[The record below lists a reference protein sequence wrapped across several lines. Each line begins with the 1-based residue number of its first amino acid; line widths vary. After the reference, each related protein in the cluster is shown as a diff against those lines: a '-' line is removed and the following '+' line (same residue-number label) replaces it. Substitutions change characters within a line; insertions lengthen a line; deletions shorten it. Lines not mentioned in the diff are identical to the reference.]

1 MHIYLLWSSYK
12 CSFRDYANAIEY
24 FAIAVLYFFMISDLR
39 LHGSIGPV
47 EYFAFVGGASAFNTY
62 FYEEG
67 PSSIRFFSKGNEFTM
82 TDEGIHYKGTGGSF
96 CEYMFGVEK
105 PLKDLVKKTI
115 ANRLIMF
122 GAFPDKD
129 EKVIF
134 TNDTEGRES
143 FYRLFFQGHA
153 AKNYYFFV
161 SSDYSGDYKKR
172 QKNILRA
179 AGKFLKRTNLIA
191 EDLDT
196 ELLDGFLTELKEQNS
211 TVFIFKLIHNRNQK
225 FYRAFTNF
233 YSDKRLLSHSD
244 ELFIEDIAARHD
256 IDRYQQ
262 ERIKID
268 IMYRHPDNKR
278 VVDEYRD
285 LLLSGISKDTFQ
297 HSEFARLRRLR
308 TLGIRNNIPSVL
320 FDTLDELLLRGRKI
334 QEIEEPDYLRETRSI
349 LQSLFFKDPS
359 LKRHIINEDIVR
371 LIKAKQMAYSEG
383 DKGFEQILLDTV
395 RACDEFA
402 RENNDF
408 SLFEEFTSIVTYFDR
423 YDNVHTLLSQLA
435 FMENVAFTE
444 DSLRSLIGNKKEF
457 DKLDIRLFD
466 DIFIRE
472 LLNNKYITGY
482 GRRKINAISKGIK
495 KISAGDASLKDIIT
509 ELNMIADGEIL
520 YRHVHAALK
529 ERMRSFFSGLDT
541 KKGRDKI
548 REDIARELAEKGIV
562 NEVSKRL
569 FDKVFLDL
577 RKESFYLNHLLPLI
591 IHNKDTALREDFL
604 NNSGLDRFYVEI
616 IEKEYFEKRSLGV
629 SLLEL
634 IREGSELSRAG
645 GGERI

>member
-1 MHIYLLWSSYK
+1 
-12 CSFRDYANAIEY
+12 
-24 FAIAVLYFFMISDLR
+24 MISDLR

-129 EKVIF
+129 EKVMF

-153 AKNYYFFV
+153 VKNYYFFV

-211 TVFIFKLIHNRNQK
+211 TVFIFKLIHNGNQK

-233 YSDKRLLSHSD
+233 YSDKRLLAHSD

-256 IDRYQQ
+256 TDRYQQ

-371 LIKAKQMAYSEG
+371 LIKAKQLAYSEG

-423 YDNVHTLLSQLA
+423 HDNVHTLLSQLA

-466 DIFIRE
+466 DTFIRE

-482 GRRKINAISKGIK
+482 GKRKINAISKGIK

-529 ERMRSFFSGLDT
+529 ERMRSFFPGLDT
-541 KKGRDKI
+541 KIGRDKI

-562 NEVSKRL
+562 NEVSKKL

-616 IEKEYFEKRSLGV
+616 IEKEYFEKSSLEV

>member
-1 MHIYLLWSSYK
+1 
-12 CSFRDYANAIEY
+12 
-24 FAIAVLYFFMISDLR
+24 MISDLR

-82 TDEGIHYKGTGGSF
+82 TAEGIHYKGTGGSF

-153 AKNYYFFV
+153 VKNYYFFV

-196 ELLDGFLTELKEQNS
+196 ELLDGFLTELKEQSS
-211 TVFIFKLIHNRNQK
+211 TVFIFKLIHNGNQK

-371 LIKAKQMAYSEG
+371 LIKAKQMAYSQG

-423 YDNVHTLLSQLA
+423 FDNVHTLLSQLA

-457 DKLDIRLFD
+457 EKLDIRLFD
-466 DIFIRE
+466 DTFIRE

-520 YRHVHAALK
+520 YRHVYAALK

-616 IEKEYFEKRSLGV
+616 IEKEYFEKRSLDV

>member
-1 MHIYLLWSSYK
+1 
-12 CSFRDYANAIEY
+12 
-24 FAIAVLYFFMISDLR
+24 MISDLR

-153 AKNYYFFV
+153 VKNYYFFV

-211 TVFIFKLIHNRNQK
+211 TVFIFKLIHNGNQK

-444 DSLRSLIGNKKEF
+444 DSLRSLIGNKREF

-466 DIFIRE
+466 DTFIRE

-482 GRRKINAISKGIK
+482 GRKKINAISKGIK

-529 ERMRSFFSGLDT
+529 ERMRSFFPGLDT
-541 KKGRDKI
+541 KIGRDKI

-616 IEKEYFEKRSLGV
+616 IEKEYFEKSSLEV

>member
-1 MHIYLLWSSYK
+1 
-12 CSFRDYANAIEY
+12 
-24 FAIAVLYFFMISDLR
+24 MISDLR

-153 AKNYYFFV
+153 VKNYYFFV

-211 TVFIFKLIHNRNQK
+211 TVFIFKLIHNGNQK

-466 DIFIRE
+466 DTFIRE

-616 IEKEYFEKRSLGV
+616 IEKEYFEKRSLDV